1 MSGHTDDGEKTM
13 RLTMDGPD
21 RKRAVSTVW
30 MGGVSYI
37 HASFL
42 ACVLVGGWVE
52 RLAVRPA
59 PCYFTRQSNEPGL
72 TIGTYA
78 RCCCCCCCS
87 LAISVEC
94 YEVCVYICSLN
105 IVRAVGF
112 GAIAVLL
119 IGVKRS
125 TQTDT
130 HTHGGKKGKHRTPRD
145 VGAALRKQSTNTREI
160 NNVLVCAHTH
170 IFGIGG
176 PCYPVFAGKN
186 GGKADTPGSMRS
198 KGFIFPVRIQLC
210 RHYAA
215 R

>member
-1 MSGHTDDGEKTM
+1 M
-13 RLTMDGPD
+13 RPFL
-21 RKRAVSTVW
+21 
-30 MGGVSYI
+30 
-37 HASFL
+37 L
-42 ACVLVGGWVE
+42 ACWWEGGWSE
-52 RLAVRPA
+52 RAAVRPA
-59 PCYFTRQSNEPGL
+59 PCYFTRQSDEPGL

-78 RCCCCCCCS
+78 RCCYCCCS

-105 IVRAVGF
+105 IGF

-130 HTHGGKKGKHRTPRD
+130 HTHTHGGKKGKHGTPRD

>member
-1 MSGHTDDGEKTM
+1 M
-13 RLTMDGPD
+13 RPFL
-21 RKRAVSTVW
+21 
-30 MGGVSYI
+30 
-37 HASFL
+37 L
-42 ACVLVGGWVE
+42 ACWWEGGWSE
-52 RLAVRPA
+52 RAAVRPA
-59 PCYFTRQSNEPGL
+59 PCYFTRQSDEPGL

-78 RCCCCCCCS
+78 RCCCCCS

-105 IVRAVGF
+105 TVRAVGF

-130 HTHGGKKGKHRTPRD
+130 HTHTHGGKKGKHGTPRD

-170 IFGIGG
+170 IWHRGDLATPFLRAKMVER
-176 PCYPVFAGKN
+176 PTHQDRCDRKDSFSQCAFN
-186 GGKADTPGSMRS
+186 CADIMQLVRQWIRS
-198 KGFIFPVRIQLC
+198 TKT
-210 RHYAA
+210 AT
-215 R
+215 